1 MSHVILVELEGLT
14 TLLQILYLISTF
26 GVLPQPDFII
36 IVFISVSTVHVFLRH
51 IFSGTEYRLNTG
63 FISDAHNRPCW
74 NANEPSRTLLNPLH
88 QNAVRSRASAR
99 AAQGY
104 QHATTRVH
112 HSSGVRERP

>member
-1 MSHVILVELEGLT
+1 MSHVILAEGLT
-14 TLLQILYLISTF
+14 ALLQILYLISTF
-26 GVLPQPDFII
+26 GVLPEPDFII

-51 IFSGTEYRLNTG
+51 IFSGTEYRLNTE

-74 NANEPSRTLLNPLH
+74 NANEPSRTLLDPLH
-88 QNAVRSRASAR
+88 QNAVRARASAR